1 MPKTRDSSPV
11 MSRAGTPIT
20 APPVTG
26 AARRIDINQAKIEV
40 NEAETRLKQARDL
53 LAQAEHDQTKRK
65 LAEIRSTLAQQE
77 QQLQQMTVD
86 IGNARGEHTRLQADV
101 DRITNAI
108 SQLTVERPSV
118 ADALPDDPEVK
129 AWQRH
134 YDHLQ
139 NLRDKAIARRNEAQA
154 LVAADPLEA
163 VRLDNSIRQLRYAEA
178 NLLRKLNG
186 EQPGW
191 VGGIGRVL

>member
-1 MPKTRDSSPV
+1 MSKTRDSSPV

-26 AARRIDINQAKIEV
+26 AARRIDINEARIEV
-40 NEAETRLKQARDL
+40 NQAETRLKQARDL

-65 LAEIRSTLAQQE
+65 LAEIRTTLAQQE

-86 IGNARGEHTRLQADV
+86 IGNARGAAKRLQADV

-108 SQLTVERPSV
+108 SQLTLKRPSV
-118 ADALPDDPEVK
+118 ADALPDDPQVK
-129 AWQRH
+129 AWQRQ

-154 LVAADPLEA
+154 LVTADPLEA

-178 NLLRKLNG
+178 NLLRKLEG
-186 EQPGW
+186 TPVGW
-191 VGGIGRVL
+191 VGGMSRVL